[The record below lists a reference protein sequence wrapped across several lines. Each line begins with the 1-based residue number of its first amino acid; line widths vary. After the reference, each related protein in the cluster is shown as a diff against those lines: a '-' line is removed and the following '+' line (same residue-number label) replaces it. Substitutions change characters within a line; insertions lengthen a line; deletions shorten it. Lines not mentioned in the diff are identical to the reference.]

1 MRLFGH
7 RGSLSFYKTRVHRL
21 VYDVQLFRPS
31 QEFQIM
37 SPESTSQPFLP
48 HMERLR
54 HEFERWLEAA
64 WSQGG
69 RAMDAIGLRGRHY
82 QPAIDL
88 TENLD
93 SVEIAFDLPGIECS
107 QIELT
112 QSGQSL
118 TLSGCLPKDEPVPG
132 SRIRLSE
139 RPRGEFSRT
148 VILPP
153 GLDAGSI
160 SAVGK
165 NGVIRVRIQKLEA
178 EKPRQISIRT
188 E

>member
-1 MRLFGH
+1 M
-7 RGSLSFYKTRVHRL
+7 
-21 VYDVQLFRPS
+21 S
-31 QEFQIM
+31 QD
-37 SPESTSQPFLP
+37 PGNQPFLP
-48 HMERLR
+48 HIERLR

-69 RAMDAIGLRGRHY
+69 RAIDAIGLRGRHY

-88 TENLD
+88 IEHAD
-93 SVEIAFDLPGIECS
+93 SVEIAFDLPGIDCS

-112 QSGQSL
+112 LSGQSL
-118 TLSGCLPKDEPVPG
+118 TLAGNLPKDEPISG
-132 SRIRLSE
+132 SRVRLSE

-148 VILPP
+148 VLLPP
-153 GLDAGSI
+153 GLDPGSV

-165 NGVIRVRIQKLEA
+165 NGVIRVRIQKLET
-178 EKPRQISIRT
+178 EKPRQITIRT